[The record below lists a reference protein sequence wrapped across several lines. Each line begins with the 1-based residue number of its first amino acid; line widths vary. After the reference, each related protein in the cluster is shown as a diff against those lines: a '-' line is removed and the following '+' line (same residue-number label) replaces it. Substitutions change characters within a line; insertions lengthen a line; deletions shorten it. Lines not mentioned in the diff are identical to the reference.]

1 MIKLKSI
8 EEQLILHEGMKLK
21 PYRCPAGK
29 LTIGVG
35 RNLEDKGLSKQEALF
50 LLRRDIA
57 EITNELRKYP
67 WFKTLDMVRQKVL
80 IDMAFNLGIN
90 GLLSFKKMLSYL
102 KAGDYEKAAD
112 EMVNSRWY
120 GQVGDRSKRL
130 VKMMRTGEDYK
141 N

>member
-67 WFKTLDMVRQKVL
+67 WFETLDMVRQKVL

-90 GLLSFKKMLSYL
+90 GLFSFKKMLSYL

>member
-67 WFKTLDMVRQKVL
+67 WFETLDMVRQKVL

>member
-8 EEQLILHEGMKLK
+8 EEQLILHEGIKLK

-67 WFKTLDMVRQKVL
+67 WFETLDMVRQKVL

-130 VKMMRTGEDYK
+130 VKMMRTGKDYK

>member
-67 WFKTLDMVRQKVL
+67 WFETLDMVRQKVL

-141 N
+141 

>member
-57 EITNELRKYP
+57 EVTNELRKYP
-67 WFKTLDMVRQKVL
+67 WFETLDMVRQKVL

-120 GQVGDRSKRL
+120 GQVGDRAKRL

>member
-67 WFKTLDMVRQKVL
+67 WFETLDMVRQKVL

-102 KAGDYEKAAD
+102 KAGDYEKAAA